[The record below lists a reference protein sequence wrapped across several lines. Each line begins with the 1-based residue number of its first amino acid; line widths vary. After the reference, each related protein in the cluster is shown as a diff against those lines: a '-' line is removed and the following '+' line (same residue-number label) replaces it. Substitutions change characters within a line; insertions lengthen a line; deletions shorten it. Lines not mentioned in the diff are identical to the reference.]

1 MTKISSSKLEN
12 RYEAFCNSAE
22 LQLLPPF
29 PKEILIEVANICNHA
44 CRFCAYRLMTRPKGT
59 MDFEL
64 YSRVLSD
71 AFFAGARE
79 VGLYAG
85 AEPFTVKRL
94 DRYVAKAKEIGY
106 NYVYC
111 TTNGS
116 LATHEQLTRVISA
129 GLDSLKFSVNGG
141 NRETY
146 LSIHGRDH
154 FDLVIETIRFVAGYR
169 KTMDRPFHLYASFVE
184 VAENAASYPA
194 MKQLLSPFVDDIFHH
209 KAANVSGQNPDLPP
223 LKFKS
228 CCPQPFS
235 RITVSQEGFMR
246 VCCND
251 YQNMLAIEDLNR
263 MPIQEAWYGERM
275 VELRRRHMEYRL
287 KGTICYN
294 CLTGKNIRAYPVNP
308 LLSNLEMVSTLP
320 IEEEAQTS
328 NNE

>member
-1 MTKISSSKLEN
+1 MNKTLSPKLEE
-12 RYEAFCNSAE
+12 RYTAFCQAAE

-44 CRFCAYRLMTRPKGT
+44 CRFCAYRLMTRPKAS

-64 YSRVLSD
+64 YSRVLTD
-71 AFFAGARE
+71 AFSAGARE

-85 AEPFTVKRL
+85 AEPFTVKGL
-94 DRYVAKAKEIGY
+94 DRYVARAKEIGHEY
-106 NYVYC
+106 IYC

-116 LATHEQLTRVISA
+116 LATRDQLMRVIGA
-129 GLDSLKFSVNGG
+129 GLSSLKFSFNGG
-141 NRETY
+141 DRESY
-146 LSIHGRDH
+146 LRIHGKDH
-154 FDLVIETIRFVAGYR
+154 FDRVIENIRFVAEYR
-169 KTMDRPFHLYASFVE
+169 KTLGRPFRLYASFVE
-184 VAENAASYPA
+184 MAENAASYPA
-194 MKQLLSPFVDDIFHH
+194 MKELVGPLVDDIFHH
-209 KAANVSGQNPDLPP
+209 KAANVSGQNPDLPTIQ
-223 LKFKS
+223 FKGH
-228 CCPQPFS
+228 CPQPFS

-275 VELRRRHMEYRL
+275 VEMRRRHMEYRL

-294 CLTGKNIRAYPVNP
+294 CLTGKNVRAYPVNP

-328 NNE
+328 SNE